1 MFTKKEAKFRYVC
14 YTENQLTIAHISCE
28 MPHFLLR
35 MFSYSTLFYFLKC
48 EMRLTL
54 LSCNKVS
61 WCSWSSRQSN
71 TLKVSGSSPDEA
83 NLWFSSKSHLSV
95 VLLEHWNQRF
105 TPQTSF
111 KKSHTSPH
119 MRPTLCEFTQ
129 LPFIRTCIVW
139 PTLREFV
146 DHITLTWRWS
156 RIPDRWSKTQ
166 VYNGGPYI
174 LLSLSISKITLR
186 MHM

>member
-14 YTENQLTIAHISCE
+14 YTKNQLTIAHISCE
-28 MPHFLLR
+28 MLRFLLR
-35 MFSYSTLFYFLKC
+35 MFSDCTSLYFLIP
-48 EMRLTL
+48 EMHLRL

-61 WCSWSSRQSN
+61 WCSWWSRQSN

-83 NLWFSSKSHLSV
+83 NLCCSYKSHRLV
-95 VLLEHWNQRF
+95 VLEYWNQRF

-111 KKSHTSPH
+111 KKIHPSPH
-119 MRPTLCEFTQ
+119 MAPTLCEFTQ
-129 LPFIRTCIVW
+129 LSFIRSCIMW
-139 PTLREFV
+139 RSLRESV
-146 DHITLTWRWS
+146 DHMTLTCRRS
-156 RIPDRWSKTQ
+156 PTPDRWSKTH

-186 MHM
+186 MRM